1 LWNIYN
7 KTDKNMGFRTKLDFS
22 DNRQVKQR
30 IETTTILS
38 GGTYFGVPYGDLP
51 TGPNTNLSSI
61 TQTINNLTGT
71 FSGNSGT
78 TIFTWADTRMSLGDS
93 SLSAIT
99 PSNSA
104 TTQNTGAIFTPD
116 VSSLFNIDGNTG
128 YTHYTG
134 VSYSMYANTFT
145 NLGGGAYSGDITSQ
159 QLQILETIG
168 LDFTGRTIWN
178 DVSGITRTQRLIIT
192 ENPQVGYVW
201 TCLDSEGMG
210 EWQYN
215 GSSSGSTI
223 WTAGTGANSAV
234 LGNSA
239 SIATGDTS
247 VAEGTETIA
256 GGTASHAEG
265 SYTQAIGN
273 NSHAEGQTTYAGGV
287 NSHAEGQFT
296 ISNGPGGTHA
306 EGESTTATGY
316 AAHAEGNATIASG
329 ANSHAEGVVAIA
341 TGYAAHA
348 EGNFT
353 IASGANSHAEGVV
366 AIASGNTS
374 HAEGNLTVA
383 GGNYS
388 HAEGNGTIASGTTSH
403 AQGNNTIAGGTWSH
417 AEGSNTIAS
426 GVGSHA
432 EGGSTI
438 ASGDFSHAQ
447 NNGNSATGNYSHAE
461 GSVTLASGQMS
472 HAEGFGTTAS
482 GAYSHAGGGSG
493 SVASGLQSFVHGRN
507 SSATNTNTIVFGE
520 GITGTSVNTVYTNAL
535 NIKTIGSGTSLIN
548 LGLDSSGNV
557 VSGSSAFTGYTYITE
572 NTGVG
577 SLTMS
582 TPTSITSTVT
592 DIALGLTDT
601 LSLDPLGINYGTGI
615 KSEDTSNTILSQTN
629 HTPTS
634 ILSTITDNGYQK
646 WSSTNIITDKHQYKF
661 SPSGYPQITVT
672 DDKRGG
678 CMQTSD
684 NTTTLMIYCDMD
696 PATTNT
702 SIVQIKSHVRGI
714 SSDKMLGYAAEITSW
729 VRVNPTGAT
738 PVTQIGFVDYII
750 KSEFTTASSSF
761 VISGPNMYIDVTGE
775 IGKTIDWTCNVELL
789 YDKNTF

>member
-1 LWNIYN
+1 
-7 KTDKNMGFRTKLDFS
+7 MGFRTKLDFS

-341 TGYAAHA
+341 
-348 EGNFT
+348 
-353 IASGANSHAEGVV
+353 
-366 AIASGNTS
+366 SGNTS
-374 HAEGNLTVA
+374 HAEGNFTVA
-383 GGNYS
+383 GGAYS

-403 AQGNNTIAGGTWSH
+403 AEGNSTIASGTWSH

-438 ASGDFSHAQ
+438 ASGIFSHAQ

-472 HAEGFGTTAS
+472 HAEGFATTAS

-520 GITGTSVNTVYTNAL
+520 GITGTSANTVYTNAL

-601 LSLDPLGINYGTGI
+601 ISLDPLGINYGTGI

-629 HTPTS
+629 HTPSS

-729 VRVNPTGAT
+729 VRVNSTGAT
-738 PVTQIGFVDYII
+738 PVTQIGVVDYII

>member
-1 LWNIYN
+1 MIYF
-7 KTDKNMGFRTKLDFS
+7 D
-22 DNRQVKQR
+22 
-30 IETTTILS
+30 
-38 GGTYFGVPYGDLP
+38 GV
-51 TGPNTNLSSI
+51 I
-61 TQTINNLTGT
+61 T
-71 FSGNSGT
+71 
-78 TIFTWADTRMSLGDS
+78 W
-93 SLSAIT
+93 
-99 PSNSA
+99 
-104 TTQNTGAIFTPD
+104 
-116 VSSLFNIDGNTG
+116 
-128 YTHYTG
+128 
-134 VSYSMYANTFT
+134 
-145 NLGGGAYSGDITSQ
+145 
-159 QLQILETIG
+159 
-168 LDFTGRTIWN
+168 
-178 DVSGITRTQRLIIT
+178 
-192 ENPQVGYVW
+192 
-201 TCLDSEGMG
+201 
-210 EWQYN
+210 
-215 GSSSGSTI
+215 
-223 WTAGTGANSAV
+223 
-234 LGNSA
+234 LGNEASGQSA
-239 SIATGDTS
+239 H
-247 VAEGTETIA
+247 V
-256 GGTASHAEG
+256 EG
-265 SYTQAIGN
+265 SK
-273 NSHAEGQTTYAGGV
+273 
-287 NSHAEGQFT
+287 
-296 ISNGPGGTHA
+296 
-306 EGESTTATGY
+306 
-316 AAHAEGNATIASG
+316 TIASG
-329 ANSHAEGVVAIA
+329 D
-341 TGYAAHA
+341 
-348 EGNFT
+348 
-353 IASGANSHAEGVV
+353 
-366 AIASGNTS
+366 TS
-374 HAEGNLTVA
+374 HAEGFSTIA
-383 GGNYS
+383 GGSYS

-438 ASGDFSHAQ
+438 ASGLFSHAQ

-482 GAYSHAGGGSG
+482 GAYSHAGGGPG
-493 SVASGLQSFVHGRN
+493 SVASGLQSFVHGKN

-520 GITGTSVNTVYTNAL
+520 GITGTSANTVYTNAL

-750 KSEFTTASSSF
+750 KSEFATASSSF

>member
-1 LWNIYN
+1 
-7 KTDKNMGFRTKLDFS
+7 MGFRTKLDFS

-116 VSSLFNIDGNTG
+116 VSSLYNIDGNTG

-178 DVSGITRTQRLIIT
+178 DVSGITRTNRLIIT

-210 EWQYN
+210 EWAFN
-215 GSSSGSTI
+215 SSASTPTI
-223 WTAGTGANSAV
+223 WTAGTGTNSAV
-234 LGNSA
+234 LAGSNSVGFGNY
-239 SIATGDTS
+239 S
-247 VAEGTETIA
+247 VAEGYLTFAKGDYSHTEGYDT
-256 GGTASHAEG
+256 TASDYAHAEG
-265 SYTQAIGN
+265 YNTSATTVYAHAEGN
-273 NSHAEGQTTYAGGV
+273 STIASGIQSHAEGQD
-287 NSHAEGQFT
+287 
-296 ISNGPGGTHA
+296 
-306 EGESTTATGY
+306 
-316 AAHAEGNATIASG
+316 TIASG
-329 ANSHAEGVVAIA
+329 D
-341 TGYAAHA
+341 
-348 EGNFT
+348 
-353 IASGANSHAEGVV
+353 
-366 AIASGNTS
+366 TS
-374 HAEGNLTVA
+374 HAEGWLTVA

-438 ASGDFSHAQ
+438 ASGIFSHAQ

-461 GSVTLASGQMS
+461 GAVTLASGQMS

-535 NIKTIGSGTSLIN
+535 NIKTIGSGTSIIN

-629 HTPTS
+629 HTPSS

-738 PVTQIGFVDYII
+738 PVTQIGFVDYTI
-750 KSEFTTASSSF
+750 KSEFATASSSF